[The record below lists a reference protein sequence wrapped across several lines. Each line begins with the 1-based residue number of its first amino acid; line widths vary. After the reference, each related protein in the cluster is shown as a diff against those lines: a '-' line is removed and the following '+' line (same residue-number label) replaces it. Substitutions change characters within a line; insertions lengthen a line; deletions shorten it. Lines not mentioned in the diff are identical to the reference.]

1 MTRSTTSTA
10 RISWE
15 NACASSWPAPPG
27 VVETVVAETAVAVI
41 ETAAP
46 VAIGTVTAAV
56 AAAVGVTTVVGDAT
70 AGAEGR
76 RVPEPDTGFSST
88 TSHRVPPGRSG
99 FRN

>member
-15 NACASSWPAPPG
+15 SACASSWPAPPG
-27 VVETVVAETAVAVI
+27 AVETVVAETAVAAI

-56 AAAVGVTTVVGDAT
+56 AAAVGVTTVGDVT
-70 AGAEGR
+70 AGAEDR
-76 RVPEPDTGFSST
+76 QVPEPDTGSSST
-88 TSHRVPPGRSG
+88 TSPRVPPGRSG